1 MKIRRKTLDGFVQ
14 HGITEQYFERHIN
27 DANFRCMEDSPVL
40 FFIQRKGND
49 ATRTV
54 LRTHISWTLPY
65 VDHYPSLAS
74 KDFPDSWEGFCMA
87 CEWLDSKR
95 LEFAESL
102 L

>member
-1 MKIRRKTLDGFVQ
+1 MMIRRKTFDGFVQ

-27 DANFRCMEDSPVL
+27 DVNFRCMEDSPMRFL
-40 FFIQRKGND
+40 IQRKQGD
-49 ATRTV
+49 ETGTI
-54 LRTHISWTLPY
+54 LRAHISWTLPY
-65 VDHYPSLAS
+65 EDHYPSRAS

-87 CEWLDSKR
+87 CEWLDNRR